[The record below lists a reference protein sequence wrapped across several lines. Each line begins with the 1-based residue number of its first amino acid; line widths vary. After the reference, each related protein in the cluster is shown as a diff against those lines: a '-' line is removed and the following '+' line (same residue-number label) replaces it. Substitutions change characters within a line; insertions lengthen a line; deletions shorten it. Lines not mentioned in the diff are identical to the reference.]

1 MKKYVLILSILISSS
16 SFAQNIISKI
26 ENASAAQYELLK
38 KTNEYYPDINLSDK
52 VINFYVDN
60 KVIDTKQE
68 FVLKNTNFS
77 SYNISLNPD
86 NKKIMFEFTSS
97 DNGKIYGEV
106 NVFNGNYVRTTF
118 NEKLGQFDVMV
129 NGKAVYTQKL

>member
-1 MKKYVLILSILISSS
+1 MKKYILLFGLMISTV
-16 SFAQNIISKI
+16 SFAQNIVSKI

-60 KVIDTKQE
+60 KMIDTKQE
-68 FVLKNTNFS
+68 FVLKDTNFS

-86 NKKIMFEFTSS
+86 NKKIIFDFTSS

-106 NVFNGNYVRTTF
+106 NVFKGNYVKTTF

-129 NGKAVYTQKL
+129 NGKAVYTQKM